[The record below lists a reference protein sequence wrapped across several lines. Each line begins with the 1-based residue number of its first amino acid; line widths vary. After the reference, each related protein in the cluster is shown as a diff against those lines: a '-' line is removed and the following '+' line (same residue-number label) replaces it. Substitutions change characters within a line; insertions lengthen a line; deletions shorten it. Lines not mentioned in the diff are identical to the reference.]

1 MSQHKGSRPRG
12 RCSVCG
18 TTVAVT
24 RAGNAWWHESM
35 IGVKERTCAG
45 AGLPVL

>member
-1 MSQHKGSRPRG
+1 MSQHKSRRPRG

-18 TTVAVT
+18 AVVAVT
-24 RAGNAWWHESM
+24 RRGDAWVHLSM
-35 IGVKERTCAG
+35 IGAKERTCAG